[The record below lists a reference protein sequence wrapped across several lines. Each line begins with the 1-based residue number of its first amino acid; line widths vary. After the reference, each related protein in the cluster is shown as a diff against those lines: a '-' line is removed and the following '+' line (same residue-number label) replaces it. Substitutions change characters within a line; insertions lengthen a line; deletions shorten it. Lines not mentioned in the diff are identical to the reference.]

1 MLTTILSF
9 LVTISIV
16 VVFHEWGH
24 YLACRLFGIHVER
37 FSLGF
42 GNVIYKKTDRRGC
55 EWALSSLPLGGYVRP
70 LSIESEQYSKLMD
83 QAGGLPGKPIEAV
96 TPWHRFVV
104 FAAGPIFSFILAIL
118 IYTGL
123 NLKGEQEVVA
133 ILAEPPVASA
143 AADAGLSRHDLITEV
158 NGTAVYS
165 WSQLNEALL
174 DPIHFGREAQ
184 LSVVRNLD
192 SQSLPE
198 HIRDLEQQLAAYP
211 KESLTIRFNAVDG
224 TLENRDLMR
233 ESGLFIDTSRV
244 KVIEVVA
251 DSAATRAGVREGD
264 VIKGFCSA
272 LSHQASTSD
281 HEQLSQ
287 DFSLSALM
295 QALREHPGQRLCLNV
310 ERQQADFNLEITPDT
325 VIQDEHS
332 IGRAGIRLS
341 ADLPTMTVRYGPLQS
356 VSRAVEKT
364 YNLATMSLN
373 VVGRIISGDVS
384 WRNLSGPITIADY
397 SGKVAQA
404 GVWPFISF
412 IALISLSI
420 GVLNLLPI
428 PALDGGQM
436 VICLIEGVRGRPLPE
451 NVLRQIHA
459 AGYLLLLM
467 LMVLAFTSDIFRLL

>member
-42 GNVIYKKTDRRGC
+42 GNVLYKKTDHRGC
-55 EWALSSLPLGGYVRP
+55 EWAISALPLGGYVRP
-70 LSIESEQYSKLMD
+70 LSLESEQYKVLA
-83 QAGGLPGKPIEAV
+83 QRPQGLPGKPIEAV
-96 TPWHRFVV
+96 SPWHRFVV
-104 FAAGPIFSFILAIL
+104 FAAGPLFSFLLAIL

-133 ILAEPPVASA
+133 ILAEPPSSSVAS
-143 AADAGLSRHDLITEV
+143 DAGLRRHDLITEV

-184 LSVVRNLD
+184 LGVVRGLD

-198 HIRDLEQQLAAYP
+198 HIRDLEQQLASYP
-211 KESLTIRFNAVDG
+211 KEHLRIRFNSVDG

-244 KVIEVVA
+244 KVLDVIS
-251 DSAATRAGVREGD
+251 DSAAARAGVREGD
-264 VIKGFCSA
+264 VIKGFCASSTNVSA
-272 LSHQASTSD
+272 
-281 HEQLSQ
+281 
-287 DFSLSALM
+287 DFTLPNLM
-295 QALREHPGQRLCLNV
+295 QAFRDHPEQRLCLRV
-310 ERQQADFNLEITPDT
+310 ERQQGDFDLEIIPDAVNQEET
-325 VIQDEHS
+325 R
-332 IGRAGIRLS
+332 IGRAGIRLA

-356 VSRAVEKT
+356 FSRAVDKT

-373 VVGRIISGDVS
+373 VVGRIITGDVS

-397 SGKVAQA
+397 SGKVAEA
-404 GVWPFISF
+404 GIWPFISF

-436 VICLIEGVRGRPLPE
+436 VICLIEGIRSKPLPE
-451 NVLRQIHA
+451 SVIRQVHA